1 MPPGGNRRAGRGA
14 RATSPKGSVL
24 TDSSHGSARVDT
36 RPDLRAVFLHMSTP
50 RVDNSPRSYRG
61 CSTAV
66 RRRGTIRTTPMA
78 DVVAIRRG
86 RRMAG
91 RDLPSPSE
99 FVNLEIEPDAHVGIA
114 CWSGGPTRWAQVT
127 VASAY
132 DQLYP
137 QIREQMSAPIAKR
150 TLVVIAAEMA
160 RFADRSTGRNC
171 FPSVAALQARTGFSE
186 RTVQRARQCLRLLGV
201 GTEVVRGRQRTYMER
216 MASWRM
222 GDRHRGWT
230 SVWALHDNQQV
241 NRVVH
246 KLTPH
251 LERSLSTTVTSPF
264 KRLVTTHTGAGG
276 ARQGVAPRRRSIDKD
291 GHQLARMWRAHP
303 KAPPWSRRY
312 GTAAWAAVLAGPA
325 REGWT
330 PEDLNG
336 AVTDWLIGGHRISD
350 APPRPIGLIGAIL
363 TAYTAHNDL
372 SVRPTAYAEAAAA
385 AQAAEWAEQS
395 RQRAVERA
403 AALEEA
409 ARGRE
414 VGKAAREG
422 QGYAQY
428 RAVMAEL
435 ARKPR
440 RFR

>member
-1 MPPGGNRRAGRGA
+1 MAA
-14 RATSPKGSVL
+14 RATFPKGTVL
-24 TDSSHGSARVDT
+24 DDRSHGSACIDAGK
-36 RPDLRAVFLHMSTP
+36 DLRSVFLHLSAP
-50 RVDNSPRSYRG
+50 VVDKSPRPYRG
-61 CSTAV
+61 CSAVV
-66 RRRGTIRTTPMA
+66 RRRGTIRTTAMA

-91 RDLPSPSE
+91 RDLPSPNE
-99 FVNLEIEPDAHVGIA
+99 FVHLEVEPDAHAGVA
-114 CWSGGPTRWAQVT
+114 CWLGGPTRWAQVT

-137 QIREQMSAPIAKR
+137 QIRQQMSAPIARR
-150 TLVVIAAEMA
+150 TLLVIAAEMA

-171 FPSVAALQARTGFSE
+171 FPSVATLQARTGFSE

-201 GTEVVRGRQRTYMER
+201 GTEIVRGRQRTYVER

-241 NRVVH
+241 NRVIH

-251 LERSLSTTVTSPF
+251 LERSLTTTDKSPL

-276 ARQGVAPRRRSIDKD
+276 ARQGVAPRRRRIDEE

-312 GTAAWAAVLAGPA
+312 GTAAWAAILAAPA
-325 REGWT
+325 HEGWT

-350 APPRPIGLIGAIL
+350 APPRPIGLMGAIL
-363 TAYTAHNDL
+363 AAYNDL

-385 AQAAEWAEQS
+385 AQAAAWVEQA
-395 RQRAVERA
+395 RQRAEDRA

-414 VGKAAREG
+414 VGKAALEG

-435 ARKPR
+435 ALKPR
-440 RFR
+440 RSR

>member
-1 MPPGGNRRAGRGA
+1 M
-14 RATSPKGSVL
+14 
-24 TDSSHGSARVDT
+24 
-36 RPDLRAVFLHMSTP
+36 
-50 RVDNSPRSYRG
+50 
-61 CSTAV
+61 
-66 RRRGTIRTTPMA
+66 RRRGTIRTASLA

-91 RDLPSPSE
+91 RDLPSPSD
-99 FVNLEIEPDAHVGIA
+99 FVTLEIESDAHAGIA
-114 CWSGGPTRWAQVT
+114 CWNGGPTRWAQIT
-127 VASAY
+127 VANAY

-137 QIREQMSAPIAKR
+137 QIREQMSAPIARR
-150 TLVVIAAEMA
+150 TLLVIAAEMA

-171 FPSVAALQARTGFSE
+171 FPSVMTLQTRTGFSE
-186 RTVQRARQCLRLLGV
+186 RTVQRARQCLKLLGV
-201 GTEVVRGRQRTYMER
+201 GTEVVRGRQRTYVER

-241 NRVVH
+241 NRVIH

-251 LERSLSTTVTSPF
+251 LERSLTTIGNSPF
-264 KRLVTTHTGAGG
+264 RRLVTTRAGARG
-276 ARQGVAPRRRSIDKD
+276 ARQGVAPRRRSIDKG
-291 GHQLARMWRAHP
+291 GHDLARNWRAHP
-303 KAPPWSRRY
+303 QAPPWSRKFS
-312 GTAAWAAVLAGPA
+312 AATWSAVLAAPA

-336 AVTDWLIGGHRISD
+336 AVTEWLVGGHRISD
-350 APPRPIGLIGAIL
+350 FPPRPIGLMGAIL
-363 TAYTAHNDL
+363 AAYTAHNDL

-385 AQAAEWAEQS
+385 EEAAAAAEQA
-395 RQRAVERA
+395 RQRAAERA

-414 VGKAAREG
+414 IGKAALHGRG
-422 QGYAQY
+422 HALY
-428 RAVMAEL
+428 RSVMAEL

-440 RFR
+440 RMT